1 MKLIANHK
9 IDIQT
14 NMDDLALQIQADIK
28 DKYDVIV
35 TEDTV
40 KSSKELMAQINKDKD
55 EFSTNYRRFKDEA
68 LKPFEPLDAKAKEI
82 VGFYN
87 TARAAVESQV
97 KSYEAKILELA
108 KEVCELYR
116 EQQCTE
122 KGIDIAS
129 IVIDDISKLLGS
141 VTAKGDI
148 SKSAKEKI
156 DARIQA
162 VEIQV
167 LKAQQEVVEK
177 AARDKEIADKARA
190 EAEEKS
196 RQREAELIAKAE
208 RDKVQAV
215 ADATAKVISE
225 AKQTMSEAATD
236 DASLAKSL
244 GIDLVAPKVEKGK
257 KFFRVVAVFEF
268 EASDTLTNE
277 AIASRYEPKLRDAF
291 TTFKSVTVQ

>member
-1 MKLIANHK
+1 MELIANHK

-14 NMDDLALQIQADIK
+14 NMEDLALQIQGDIK

-40 KSSKELMAQINKDKD
+40 KSSKDLMAQINKDRD
-55 EFSTNYRRFKDEA
+55 EFSGNYRKFKDEA

-87 TARAAVESQV
+87 TARSAVESQV

-116 EQQCTE
+116 QQQCEE
-122 KGIDIAS
+122 KSIDVNS
-129 IVIDDISKLLGS
+129 IVIDDISELLGS

-148 SKSAKEKI
+148 SKSAKDKI
-156 DARIQA
+156 DQRIQA

-167 LKAQQEVVEK
+167 LKAQQEAAEK
-177 AARDKEIADKARA
+177 AAREKEIADKARA

-196 RQREAELIAKAE
+196 KQREAELIAKAE
-208 RDKVQAV
+208 REKLEAV

-236 DASLAKSL
+236 EDLKKTLGIPDEPVIEDGKRTFYIMAYFEVTHYADATHEKIKGQLQTRMEAAGIKSL
-244 GIDLVAPKVEKGK
+244 
-257 KFFRVVAVFEF
+257 
-268 EASDTLTNE
+268 
-277 AIASRYEPKLRDAF
+277 
-291 TTFKSVTVQ
+291 KSIEVR